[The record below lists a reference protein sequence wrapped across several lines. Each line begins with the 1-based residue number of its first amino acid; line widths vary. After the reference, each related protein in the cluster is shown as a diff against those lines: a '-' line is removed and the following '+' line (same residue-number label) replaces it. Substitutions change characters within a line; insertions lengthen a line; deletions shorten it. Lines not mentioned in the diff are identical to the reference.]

1 MTAVEQTPLT
11 APATADLCRSVPFE
25 LVRDDGDPGDGLT
38 FRGYAAVFNEA
49 TVIDSWEGKFEEKIA
64 PGAFKKSLRERT
76 PVFQFDHG
84 THPMVGSIPLGPI
97 KEAREDDK
105 GVYVEARLHDNWLT
119 QPVRDG
125 IASGSINGMSFRF
138 EVMQDRWTDQAGTVL
153 NDPEEIMA
161 RIYGPSEGGLLIR
174 TLIQL
179 KSREMG
185 PVVFPAYAGT
195 TAAVR
200 SVTLDLTHLDDPEQR
215 RALAQAVLFADN
227 RERPLDFP
235 QSPEGTPDGAADH
248 GSRDNDP
255 PQATVTAGEHESE
268 TTDAETLR
276 DAIKR
281 RRAIHA
287 ARLRF
292 ALEGAPRYE

>member
-11 APATADLCRSVPFE
+11 APARADLCRSVPFE
-25 LVRDDGDPGDGLT
+25 LVRADGDPGDGLT
-38 FRGYAAVFNEA
+38 FRGYAAVFNQV
-49 TVIDSWEGKFEEKIA
+49 TVIDSWEGRFKEQVA

-97 KEAREDDK
+97 QEAREDDK

-138 EVMQDRWTDQAGTVL
+138 EVMQDRWTDPAGDVL
-153 NDPEEIMA
+153 TDPEEIMD
-161 RIYGPSEGGLLIR
+161 RIYGSGDEELLTR

-179 KSREMG
+179 RSREMG
-185 PVVFPAYAGT
+185 PVVFPAYDAT
-195 TAAVR
+195 TATVR
-200 SVTLDLTHLDDPEQR
+200 SVTLDLEHLDDPEQR

-227 RERPLDFP
+227 REHQLDSP
-235 QSPEGTPDGAADH
+235 QPPGGTPDGAADH
-248 GSRDNDP
+248 GARVNDP
-255 PQATVTAGEHESE
+255 PQATATAGEHESE
-268 TTDAETLR
+268 ITDAATLR
-276 DAIKR
+276 DAITR
-281 RRAIHA
+281 RRAAHA

-292 ALEGAPRYE
+292 ALEGASRYE